1 MNLGGQ
7 KRTIET
13 PCGFIMK
20 GHPQEI
26 NKKHAR
32 HRRVCQTCISLR
44 KDEPV
49 TVLPNFCKLSGE
61 ANGWNGVKNTADT
74 REMKVTA
81 VIDGV
86 NFNFN
91 VTSNNV
97 EGATKQAK
105 VIATINQII

>member
-32 HRRVCQTCISLR
+32 HYRVCKTCILIR
-44 KDEPV
+44 KDEQSI
-49 TVLPNFCKLSGE
+49 VLPNFCKLSGSV
-61 ANGWNGVKNTADT
+61 NGWNGVKNTADT

-86 NFNFN
+86 EFNFS
-91 VTSNNV
+91 VASNNV
-97 EGATKQAK
+97 ADATKQAK
-105 VIATINQII
+105 EITIAINN